1 MIHLRRAEELA
12 LQTQNR
18 AVACWAVL
26 EQCYAEALAG
36 RRPDAA
42 RLSERAFGLA
52 DDDPGRLAAA
62 HAFAGFNLADWGR
75 YVEADRAYDMSLA
88 LARKSGAAKREG
100 WALGLGAW
108 SKLRGDNTA
117 SAVNWARE
125 AIELCN
131 RLDWL
136 SFRPWPE
143 AVLAEAEFAA
153 GGDPASI
160 RDRLQATLAMACQ
173 LSDPCWQAATCRVI
187 ALCHQREGASRIALG
202 WLNRAAQAFAK
213 VTDPYAALLLR
224 IQFDRAR
231 FTLETDP
238 KGGQTLVRE
247 LLVSAA
253 RFHAD
258 GELDAALALRSGV
271 PRG

>member
-52 DDDPGRLAAA
+52 NNDSGRLAAA

-75 YVEADRAYDMSLA
+75 YAEADRAYDMSLA
-88 LARKSGAAKREG
+88 FARTSGAARREG

-108 SKLRGDNTA
+108 SKLRGGNA
-117 SAVNWARE
+117 ALAVEWARE
-125 AIELCN
+125 AIDLCS

-153 GGDPASI
+153 API
-160 RDRLQATLAMACQ
+160 R
-173 LSDPCWQAATCRVI
+173 
-187 ALCHQREGASRIALG
+187 
-202 WLNRAAQAFAK
+202 QAFAIVSK
-213 VTDPYAALLLR
+213 PRWRWPASFPTLAGKQPRAASLLCATR
-224 IQFDRAR
+224 GRAH
-231 FTLETDP
+231 P
-238 KGGQTLVRE
+238 
-247 LLVSAA
+247 A
-253 RFHAD
+253 
-258 GELDAALALRSGV
+258 
-271 PRG
+271 